1 MGKTKSLS
9 EVEDSA
15 HGKTQPKYVENGKAG
30 LPLEGEPLTT
40 DEHGKLKPMPSYRT
54 DIGKGSW

>member
-1 MGKTKSLS
+1 MAVKKSID

-15 HGKTQPKYVENGKAG
+15 HGQKFPKYAENGKAG
-30 LPLEGEPLTT
+30 LPMEGVPLTT
-40 DEHGKLKPMPSYRT
+40 DNHGKLKPMPSYRT